1 MPDLGAPEIIIIAV
15 VVLILFG
22 SKKLPE
28 AARSVGKSLRI
39 FKAETKG
46 LREEPTSPPPA
57 TQQLPP
63 APAVPGAP
71 TVPTAPTPD
80 REPSSLG

>member
-28 AARSVGKSLRI
+28 AARSVGRSLRI
-39 FKAETKG
+39 LKSETKG
-46 LREEPTSPPPA
+46 LHDDDA
-57 TQQLPP
+57 P
-63 APAVPGAP
+63 APAAPPAIAPVTPAHTANGA
-71 TVPTAPTPD
+71 APVNAEKT
-80 REPSSLG
+80 L

>member
-46 LREEPTSPPPA
+46 LREEPAPPPPV
-57 TQQLPP
+57 TQQQLAPP
-63 APAVPGAP
+63 AAPEAPAAP
-71 TVPTAPTPD
+71 AAPTPD